1 MYKKYSK
8 LLLVFIML
16 ITFIFSNSLTVSA
29 SNNKDNS
36 STVKPKSKLNVKK
49 KKLKTYT
56 YKTVKSKTSSV
67 PTATGPVK
75 FKLSLST
82 AIPKIGA
89 NYSYDLGFT
98 GAGSYVAIIDT
109 GVEKSHPFLAGKVA
123 LEACFSSRCPN
134 GQSQMI
140 GAGAAAPVHYHGTHV
155 AGIIA
160 GSNAS
165 FHGIA
170 PDAKIIAINVFD
182 PYGGAYDGDI
192 IKALNWI
199 NSIASEYNITSVNMS
214 LGSNTIFKG
223 TCDDY
228 IPDMTTAVRN
238 LKLKNI
244 ATVVSSGNSY
254 AVGMSSPACI
264 SDAVSVAATS
274 TVTDAVTDFSNVSQY
289 TTLSAPG
296 LQINS
301 SKLMGSYGSASGT
314 SMSAPFVTGA
324 FAIYRSK
331 FGVQTVDK
339 AVSDLQK
346 YSSPATDRYSGIITK
361 RINMKSLIDQAVSVP
376 IITTTTSTVAST
388 TTTTLVSPTTTLVPP
403 PSTTSSTTVP
413 VSTSTTST
421 VVTTT
426 IPGQTYN
433 IGKPRLTSLDSY
445 STIWRSYTYD
455 IFMVRYIDVS
465 YGKTLLSHYLLTCNT
480 GQKYVIPI
488 NISARFN
495 SYRLK
500 NSDGTFASAKGISS
514 CYLQGAK
521 DSFLGPKTWW
531 ESISK

>member
-1 MYKKYSK
+1 MYKKYLK
-8 LLLVFIML
+8 LLLVFTML
-16 ITFIFSNSLTVSA
+16 ITFTFSNSISVSA
-29 SNNKDNS
+29 SNDKSNS
-36 STVKPKSKLNVKK
+36 STVKPKSKLSVKK
-49 KKLKTYT
+49 KKAKTYT
-56 YKTVKSKTSSV
+56 YKTVRSKTSSV

-75 FKLSLST
+75 FKLNLTT

-89 NYSYDLGFT
+89 DYSYNLGYT
-98 GAGSYVAIIDT
+98 GTGSYVAIIDT
-109 GVEKSHPFLAGKVA
+109 GIESAHPFLAGKVA
-123 LEACFSSRCPN
+123 LEACFASRCPN
-134 GQSQMI
+134 GQAQMI

-155 AGIIA
+155 AGIVA

-170 PDAKIIAINVFD
+170 PDVKIIAINVFD
-182 PYGGAYDGDI
+182 PFGGAYDSDI

-199 NSIASEYNITSVNMS
+199 DSIASQYNIASVNMS
-214 LGSNTIFKG
+214 LGGNTIFKG
-223 TCDDY
+223 TCDSY
-228 IPDMTTAVRN
+228 LPDMTTAIRN
-238 LKLKNI
+238 LKLKNV

-254 AVGMSSPACI
+254 AVGMSAPACI

-274 TVTDAVTDFSNVSQY
+274 VVTDTVTDFSNVSQY

-296 LQINS
+296 LNINS

-324 FAIYRSK
+324 FAVYRSK

-339 AVSDLQK
+339 AVSNFQK
-346 YSSPATDRYSGIITK
+346 YSSPAVDRFSGIITK
-361 RINMKSLIDQAVSVP
+361 RINMKSVIDQSDSTP
-376 IITTTTSTVAST
+376 IVTTTTIPSST
-388 TTTTLVSPTTTLVPP
+388 TTTVVSPTTTTP
-403 PSTTSSTTVP
+403 
-413 VSTSTTST
+413 

-426 IPGQTYN
+426 SVPVVTTTTVPGQTYN
-433 IGKPRLTSLDSY
+433 FGKPRLTSLDSY

-465 YGKTLLSHYLLTCNT
+465 YGKNILSHYVLTCNT
-480 GQKYVIPI
+480 GQTFMIPL
-488 NISARFN
+488 NMSSRSN

-514 CYLQGAK
+514 CFLQGAK